1 MMTEDLNKDD
11 SGVNILSR
19 DGPLWSKLSAEKNNF
34 KIGPE
39 TKKFSIV
46 PYVVNF

>member
-1 MMTEDLNKDD
+1 MAYVKIR
-11 SGVNILSR
+11 SAAGVTILSG
-19 DGPLWSKLSAEKNNF
+19 DPAFGSKLSAEKNNF

-39 TKKFSIV
+39 TKKFSV